1 MTISGIISR
10 NDDWDNK
17 ASKVNDQPK
26 EMCRNTDS
34 DFLDYRHHLNAK
46 KHLSNSKLHLN
57 EKESS
62 KAARF

>member
-1 MTISGIISR
+1 MTISDIIPR

-26 EMCRNTDS
+26 ETCRNTDI
-34 DFLDYRHHLNAK
+34 DFLNYRHHLNAK
-46 KHLSNSKLHLN
+46 KQLSNSKLHLN
-57 EKESS
+57 EKESA